1 MQEVIIMISA
11 DLVAKYFLSKDPD
24 RIIFNNNIVVKKR
37 IVHMNR
43 NEILKLNPEL
53 DKILINE

>member
-1 MQEVIIMISA
+1 MISA

-43 NEILKLNPEL
+43 NEILKLNLEL
-53 DKILINE
+53 DKDLVNE